1 MAFRLLKE
9 NLGVLLIFLAA
20 FISLNTLTP
29 SADLNEEVAAD
40 AYSLKRAFAHV
51 EQMSQSEHGLGF
63 EAHSDVRGYL
73 IQELEKL
80 GLEVLLQKGYTSG
93 DWANVS
99 EPINVISRIKGSSGE
114 SAQALLLLSHY
125 DSSPHSSFGASDAAS
140 GVATILEGIRTLLNS
155 NEALKNDI
163 IIVFTDAEEL
173 GLNGADLFANNHP
186 WAEEVGLVLN
196 FEARGSGGPSYMLIE
211 TNQGNSKLI
220 KHFAQAGISH
230 PVANSLAYSIYK
242 LLPND
247 TDLTVFREDKDI
259 DGFNFAFIDDHFD
272 YHTALDRADRL
283 DAESLAHQK
292 TYLMPLL
299 QYFGNADLSDLK
311 SERDRVYFNLPAI
324 GFVHYDNALIWPLFL
339 IVLGLFGWAVFK
351 RYTAGGWSKS
361 VLGKASLY
369 VILTVIINGI
379 IGYFFYDVIQSL
391 YPSYKDM
398 LHGFT
403 YNGKSYIAAVVALS
417 LGIQLLILGRFKFD
431 PKHVDVLLSV
441 MSFLWIIIAGLLQ
454 YYLAGASF
462 FIWIP
467 FFMSVT
473 LLLTHYYPEHKWI
486 PQLLTIPAVLILTPM
501 IEMFPVGLG
510 LSMLVSVSLLVSLL
524 FFACITVVFQ
534 MGAYKKWSLL
544 AFVLFGLLMGN
555 AHLNS
560 SYNEERPKPTSLVYL
575 KNEDGAYWA
584 TYDQVLHPW
593 NASYFNDSNASNDTP
608 QFASKYGSRF
618 QHLNSAP
625 EKAIAD
631 FELQMTKD
639 SIIEDVRQ
647 LEFEIKNHR
656 KVHRIEVFAE
666 GALVNYV
673 EVNESPLSPL
683 FLAYRGKR
691 LFTHYLSEGAST
703 KILLQFDKNEPLN
716 LTINEISND
725 LLRHPEF
732 NVSDRPKQTIPM
744 PFVIND
750 AIIQQKSFQY

>member
-1 MAFRLLKE
+1 MLFKLLKE

-40 AYSLKRAFAHV
+40 TYSLKRAFTHV
-51 EQMSQSEHGLGF
+51 EQMSQSPHGLGF
-63 EAHSDVRGYL
+63 DAHSDVREYL
-73 IQELEKL
+73 VKELEKL

-99 EPINVISRIKGSSGE
+99 QPINVITRIKGSSGVP
-114 SAQALLLLSHY
+114 AHALLLLSHY

-140 GVATILEGIRTLLNS
+140 GVATILEGVRTLLIS
-155 NEALKNDI
+155 NEPLKNDV

-173 GLNGADLFANNHP
+173 GLNGADLFVNKHS
-186 WAEEVGLVLN
+186 WAEDVGLVLN

-211 TNQGNSKLI
+211 TNQGNSELI
-220 KHFAQAGISH
+220 KHFARADISH

-247 TDLTVFREDKDI
+247 TDLTVFREDKNI

-292 TYLMPLL
+292 SYLMPLL

-311 SERDRVYFNLPAI
+311 SNRDRVYFNLPVI
-324 GFVHYDNALIWPLFL
+324 GFAHYDNAMIWPLFL
-339 IVLGLFGWAVFK
+339 IVLGLFSWAVFK
-351 RYTAGGWSKS
+351 RYATVKWNKII
-361 VLGKASLY
+361 LGKASLY
-369 VILTVIINGI
+369 VILSILINGV
-379 IGYFFYDVIQSL
+379 IGYFFYDVLQIL
-391 YPSYKDM
+391 YPSYQDI
-398 LHGFT
+398 LQGFT
-403 YNGKSYIAAVVALS
+403 YNGKLYIASVVALS
-417 LGIQLLILGRFKFD
+417 LGIQLLILARFKFEF
-431 PKHVDVLLSV
+431 KNLDVLLSV
-441 MSFLWIIIAGLLQ
+441 MTLFWIVITGLLQ
-454 YYLAGASF
+454 YYLPGASF

-467 FFMSVT
+467 FFMSLT
-473 LLLTHYYPEHKWI
+473 LLLSHYYPERKWI
-486 PQLLTIPAVLILTPM
+486 AQLLTIPSVLILTPM
-501 IEMFPVGLG
+501 IEMFPIGLG

-524 FFACITVVFQ
+524 FFASITTVFQ
-534 MGAYKKWSLL
+534 IGSHKKWSLL
-544 AFVLFGLLMGN
+544 AFALFGLLMGN
-555 AHLNS
+555 AHFNS
-560 SYNEERPKPTSLVYL
+560 SYNEECPKPTSLVYL
-575 KNEDGAYWA
+575 KNENGTYWA
-584 TYDQVLHPW
+584 TYDHVLHPW
-593 NASYFNDSNASNDTP
+593 NAPYFDAADTSQATS

-618 QHLNSAP
+618 QSVNSAP

-631 FELQMTKD
+631 FELHISKD
-639 SIIEDVRQ
+639 SIIEDIRQ

-666 GALVNYV
+666 GTLVNYV

-691 LFTHYLSEGAST
+691 LFTHYVSDGAST
-703 KILLQFDKNEPLN
+703 KILLQFDKNESLN

-732 NVSDRPKQTIPM
+732 SILDRPAETIPM

-750 AIIQQKSFQY
+750 AIIQQKSFQF